1 MATAMMTVMMVMM
14 TMMMMMMMEVMM
26 MMTRFVTSKNP
37 EEWARAK
44 DQLGKVATIM
54 FVDHEDKTF
63 ALIMVMALVL
73 TIMAM
78 VTNMGMTIQQH
89 KSRLELARARLTT
102 WHSTGLR
109 SRSRKRCRKHS

>member
-1 MATAMMTVMMVMM
+1 MTVMMMMM
-14 TMMMMMMMEVMM
+14 TMMMILMMEVLEVM

-44 DQLGKVATIM
+44 DQFSKVATIT
-54 FVDHEDKTF
+54 FVDLNDENC
-63 ALIMVMALVL
+63 ALIMVMTSVL

-78 VTNMGMTIQQH
+78 VTNMGLIIQQH
-89 KSRLELARARLTT
+89 KSRLEPARARLTT

-109 SRSRKRCRKHS
+109 RRRR

>member
-78 VTNMGMTIQQH
+78 VTIQQQ
-89 KSRLELARARLTT
+89 KSRLEPARARLTT
-102 WHSTGLR
+102 WHSTGLS
-109 SRSRKRCRKHS
+109 SRSRRRCRKQS